1 MSTILQW
8 NARSIVANRSEF
20 RHFLSQQPTPPDII
34 CIQKTFLNK
43 NNTTFKLDG
52 YMMERA
58 DHQHGKAGVQPL
70 SLEQDCRIYGFKI
83 QQVLKP

>member
-20 RHFLSQQPTPPDII
+20 RNFLSQQSTPPDII
-34 CIQKTFLNK
+34 CIQETFLNK

-58 DHQHGKAGVQPL
+58 DRQPGKAGGLAAFIRTGL
-70 SLEQDCRIYGFKI
+70 SYVWLQ
-83 QQVLKP
+83 KP